1 MIVFGFLGTQ
11 LDGGLNEARWQR
23 WRPTVSLC
31 QHDDLLIKRFEL
43 LIDDR
48 HRSLAEQVAVDIRQV
63 SPETQV
69 RFHTINLKDP
79 WDFEEVYGALHDFAG
94 SYAFDADKEEYFMHL
109 TTGTHVAQICMF
121 LLTEARY
128 FPAKL
133 IQSSPAGKQDTAGK
147 YAVID
152 LDLSKYDRIAQRF
165 QIEQEDA
172 ASFLKSGIHTKSAV
186 FNQMI
191 DQIEKVVIKTRAPV
205 LLMGPTGAGKSQLAK
220 RIYELKKLRHQ
231 LAGPFVDVNCATLRG
246 DGAMSAL
253 FGHKKGAFTGAVS
266 DRLGLLASANGGILF
281 LDEVGE
287 LGLDEQAMVLRA
299 VEEKRFFPV
308 GSDKEASSNFQL
320 LAGTNKDLAREVEKG
335 RFREDLL
342 ARLSLWTYC
351 LPGLKDRKEDVEP
364 NIDHELR
371 KFAQLN
377 AQNVTFNKEARE
389 KYLKFCLCAEAIW
402 SANFRDLSA
411 SIQRMATLA
420 QAGRIRIDEVDDEI
434 ARLRR
439 VWQSPGK
446 NRMHLLGAL
455 LQPEEMDSLDLF
467 DCMQLEKVI
476 EICGRENSLSAAGR
490 RLFSN
495 TRTKKKMANDA
506 DRLSKYLERF
516 GLNWKRIKEIDSS
529 ALGA

>member
-1 MIVFGFLGTQ
+1 MIVIGFLGLQ
-11 LDGGLNEARWQR
+11 LDGGMNETRWQR
-23 WRPTVSLC
+23 WRPSISLC
-31 QHDDLLIKRFEL
+31 QHEDLLINRFEL

-48 HRSLAEQVAVDIRQV
+48 HKALAKQVAADIRQV
-63 SPETQV
+63 SPETEV

-94 SYAFDADKEEYFMHL
+94 NYAFDVEKEDYFMHL

-133 IQSSPAGKQDTAGK
+133 IQSSPDGKQAGPGK

-152 LDLSKYDRIAQRF
+152 LDLSRYDRIAQRF
-165 QIEQEDA
+165 QIEQEEA
-172 ASFLKSGIHTKSAV
+172 ASFLKSGINTSSAV
-186 FNQMI
+186 FNEMI

-231 LAGPFVDVNCATLRG
+231 LKGPFVDVNCATLKG

-253 FGHKKGAFTGAVS
+253 FGHKKGAFTGAIS
-266 DRLGLLASANGGILF
+266 DRQGLFASANQGILF

-287 LGLDEQAMVLRA
+287 LGPDEQAMVLRA
-299 VEEKRFFPV
+299 VEEKCFFPV
-308 GSDKEASSNFQL
+308 GSDKEATSDFQL
-320 LAGTNKDLAREVEKG
+320 LAGTNKNLSEEVEKG
-335 RFREDLL
+335 KFREDLL
-342 ARLSLWTYC
+342 ARLSLWTYS
-351 LPGLKDRKEDVEP
+351 LPGLKDRKEDIEP
-364 NIDHELR
+364 NIDYELL
-371 KFAQLN
+371 KYAQQN

-389 KYLKFCLCAEAIW
+389 KYVKFCLSPEATW

-420 QAGRIRIDEVDDEI
+420 PAGRITINEVEDET

-439 VWQSPGK
+439 SWQSPGK
-446 NRMHLLGAL
+446 NRTHLLNAI
-455 LQPEEMDSLDLF
+455 LQPEEIEAIDLF
-467 DCMQLEKVI
+467 DRVQLENVI
-476 EICGRENSLSAAGR
+476 EICRHENSMSAAGR

-495 TRTKKKMANDA
+495 TRAMKKTANDA

-516 GLNWKRIKEIDSS
+516 GLNWKQIKKMRV
-529 ALGA
+529 